1 MMNESKNK
9 KQYKQ
14 WLSLIIIALVGLWI
28 INNVTTVGNIFNN
41 IINIVFPF
49 ILGAGIAFIL
59 NIPMTFFEKKLCKS
73 KKDNKRKETK
83 NSKGKRFLA
92 IIFAILVI
100 VLILTL
106 VIRLIVPELINIGKL
121 LIDNIPYYT
130 EQLNNLMVNMG
141 YDISDINNIIQD
153 LNIDFENIKNGMLD
167 TIPKILTS
175 SVSFIGSIVG
185 GIADFLI
192 AIVFA
197 IYILMDKEKLIR
209 QAKKIVFA
217 YANKKRAYSL
227 VYTGK
232 VINNTF
238 KSFFTVQCLEAFILG
253 TLCTIGMLILRIP
266 YAMPIGVLIGVTA
279 LIPIVGAF
287 IGAIIGSILI
297 LSVEPIKVLVFIIF
311 ILVLQQ
317 VEGNLIYP
325 RVVGGSLGVPSMW
338 VLVAVTIGGSLGGI
352 LGMLIGVPTVSVIY
366 ALVERNVNKRIER
379 NNKLKKGE

>member
-167 TIPKILTS
+167 IH
-175 SVSFIGSIVG
+175 
-185 GIADFLI
+185 
-192 AIVFA
+192 
-197 IYILMDKEKLIR
+197 R
-209 QAKKIVFA
+209 Q
-217 YANKKRAYSL
+217 YSWW
-227 VYTGK
+227 
-232 VINNTF
+232 N
-238 KSFFTVQCLEAFILG
+238 S
-253 TLCTIGMLILRIP
+253 R
-266 YAMPIGVLIGVTA
+266 
-279 LIPIVGAF
+279 
-287 IGAIIGSILI
+287 
-297 LSVEPIKVLVFIIF
+297 LSDSNCIC
-311 ILVLQQ
+311 
-317 VEGNLIYP
+317 NLYFN
-325 RVVGGSLGVPSMW
+325 G
-338 VLVAVTIGGSLGGI
+338 
-352 LGMLIGVPTVSVIY
+352 
-366 ALVERNVNKRIER
+366 
-379 NNKLKKGE
+379 